1 MALNLIIFG
10 PPGVGKGTQAQI
22 LAKHANIVQVST
34 GDIFR
39 ANIKNETPLG
49 MKAKEYMDKGALVPD
64 DLVISIVEDKLKQPD
79 LVNGFILDGFP
90 RTVIQAGKLHEA
102 MQKLDKKI
110 NGVINLMVDDEE
122 IVKRLGTR
130 RVCLKCG
137 ATYNL
142 DIAPP
147 KVEGVC
153 DKCGD
158 NVILRDDDKP
168 ETILVRL
175 ENYKKQTEPVLGFY
189 AKFDIVKNV
198 KSEGGIDAV
207 SIKIQSIVNT
217 L

>member
-142 DIAPP
+142 DISPP

>member
-1 MALNLIIFG
+1 MALNLVIFV

-22 LAKHANIVQVST
+22 LAESVKIVQVST

-64 DLVISIVEDKLKQPD
+64 DLVISIVEDRLQQPD
-79 LVNGFILDGFP
+79 LADGFILDGFP

-102 MQKLDKKI
+102 LQNMGKKI
-110 NGVINLMVDDEE
+110 DGVINLKVDDDE
-122 IVKRLGTR
+122 IVRRLCTR
-130 RVCLKCG
+130 RVCLNCG

-147 KVEGVC
+147 KVDGTC

-158 NVILRDDDKP
+158 KVILRDDDKP
-168 ETILVRL
+168 ETILIRL

-189 AKFDIVKNV
+189 AKFDVVKDV

-207 SIKIQSIVNT
+207 SNKIQAIVDS